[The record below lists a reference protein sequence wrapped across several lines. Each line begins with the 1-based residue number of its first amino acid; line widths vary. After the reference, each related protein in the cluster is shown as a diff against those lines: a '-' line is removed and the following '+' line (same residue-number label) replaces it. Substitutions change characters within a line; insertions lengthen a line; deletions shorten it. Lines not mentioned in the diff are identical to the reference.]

1 MAIKLYGH
9 PLSPA
14 AQRVRV
20 CLEEKELEYEFEF
33 VDLSSGQQKKEP
45 FISLNPFGVV
55 PVLQDGDLTLFE
67 SRAVT
72 QYITHN
78 YADKGTPLVPK
89 DPKKMAMVS
98 VWVEVES
105 QSFDAAASKI
115 SFELVVKP
123 MLGMAIDESVVAA
136 NEGKLAS
143 ILDIYE
149 SRLAASKYIGGDA
162 YSLADLHHLPII
174 NNLFRTKIKALF
186 EARPHVSAWCAD
198 ILGRAAWQKVVATM
212 KH

>member
-9 PLSPA
+9 PFSPA
-14 AQRVRV
+14 AQRVRA
-20 CLEEKELEYEFEF
+20 CLEEKELQYEFEF
-33 VDLSSGQQKKEP
+33 VDLSSGQHKKEP

-55 PVLQDGDLTLFE
+55 PALQDGDLTLFE

-72 QYITHN
+72 QYIAHN

-89 DPKKMAMVS
+89 DPKKMAVVT
-98 VWVEVES
+98 VWLEVES

-123 MLGMAIDESVVAA
+123 MLGMPVDESVVAA
-136 NEGKLAS
+136 HEEKLAS
-143 ILDIYE
+143 VLDIYE
-149 SRLAASKYIGGDA
+149 SRLCESKYIGGDA
-162 YSLADLHHLPII
+162 YSLADLHHLPVV
-174 NNLFRTKIKALF
+174 NSLFRTKIKALF
-186 EARPHVSAWCAD
+186 EARPHVSAWCED
-198 ILGRAAWQKVVATM
+198 ILGRPAWQKVVATM

>member
-1 MAIKLYGH
+1 MAIKLYGD

-20 CLEEKELEYEFEF
+20 ALEEKELHYEFEY
-33 VDLSSGQQKKEP
+33 VDLSSGQHKKEP

-72 QYITHN
+72 QYIAQK
-78 YADKGTPLVPK
+78 YADKGTPLVPN
-89 DPKKMAMVS
+89 DPKKQAIVT
-98 VWVEVES
+98 VWREVES

-123 MLGMAIDESVVAA
+123 KLGMPVDESTVAA
-136 NEGKLAS
+136 QEGKLAS
-143 ILDIYE
+143 VLDIYE
-149 SRLAASKYIGGDA
+149 SRLSASKYIGGDA

-174 NNLFRTKIKALF
+174 NSLFHTKFKALF
-186 EARPHVSAWCAD
+186 QARPHVSAWCED
-198 ILGRAAWQKVVATM
+198 ILARPAWKKVVETM